1 MIAMPKVAIKP
12 FAAEIENSLPRR
24 LVARMVPEE
33 RIQVFRPSFRRFYRA
48 EAARPTA
55 GHGLGLSLVAVISDV
70 HGALVTI
77 AEAAGGGRGVT
88 LRFPPIGVDP

>member
-1 MIAMPKVAIKP
+1 
-12 FAAEIENSLPRR
+12 
-24 LVARMVPEE
+24 MVSGE
-33 RIQVFRPSFRRFYRA
+33 RSQVFRPSFRRFYRA
-48 EAARPTA
+48 EAARPDA
-55 GHGLGLSLVAVISDV
+55 GHGLGLSLVATFSNL